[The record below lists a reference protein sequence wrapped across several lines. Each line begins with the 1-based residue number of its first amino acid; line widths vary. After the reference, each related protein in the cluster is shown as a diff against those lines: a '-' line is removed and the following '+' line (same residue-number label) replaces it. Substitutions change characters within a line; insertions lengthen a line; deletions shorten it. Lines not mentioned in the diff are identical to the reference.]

1 MNNTPQ
7 LSILK
12 TDIKSKKKLKI
23 VRPIFNNHS
32 DIFKWT
38 VDFEDI
44 DNVLRVEHHKNLSED
59 DIIQLVKICGF
70 YGEPLES

>member
-12 TDIKSKKKLKI
+12 TDIKSRKKLKI
-23 VRPIFNNHS
+23 VQPIFNNHN

-38 VDFEDI
+38 VDLEDI

-59 DIIQLVKICGF
+59 DIIQLVKVCGF